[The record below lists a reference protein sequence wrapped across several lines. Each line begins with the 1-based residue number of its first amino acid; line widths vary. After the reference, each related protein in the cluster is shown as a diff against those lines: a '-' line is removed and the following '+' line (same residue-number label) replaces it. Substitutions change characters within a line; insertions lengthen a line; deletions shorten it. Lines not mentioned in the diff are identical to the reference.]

1 MYYKSEQ
8 SFCTLC
14 TFHSTINN
22 VCICMYVHV
31 CMYTYIHTAVHTGEH
46 TNKYYYV
53 LNSLPASKVSSLVSV
68 SRVVLSPLSSPKM
81 FTLLRSTLVLLLLAL
96 TAPTTTA
103 QWYVCIVVVPLEA
116 TKLTKTNLFFFFFP
130 PFSFFCRQV
139 QEDQRHL
146 HDTHRHCR

>member
-1 MYYKSEQ
+1 
-8 SFCTLC
+8 
-14 TFHSTINN
+14 
-22 VCICMYVHV
+22 MYVH
-31 CMYTYIHTAVHTGEH
+31 IHTYSCTYRGTH
-46 TNKYYYV
+46 KYYFI
-53 LNSLPASKVSSLVSV
+53 LNSLQPAKFQVWFQFLELLL
-68 SRVVLSPLSSPKM
+68 VLSPLSSPKM

-146 HDTHRHCR
+146 HDTHRHCRWMQDCDHRMEQSTSAHQHDSRWGWPLR

>member
-1 MYYKSEQ
+1 LYTTCNLILLLQ
-8 SFCTLC
+8 
-14 TFHSTINN
+14 N
-22 VCICMYVHV
+22 ICMYVH
-31 CMYTYIHTAVHTGEH
+31 IHTYSCTYRG
-46 TNKYYYV
+46 TLILLFV
-53 LNSLPASKVSSLVSV
+53 LNSLPASKVWFGHHSSTMKSFSFSSIDFSPLALE
-68 SRVVLSPLSSPKM
+68 SRVQKSKM